1 MSVIATQSSVQAS
14 VFLRR
19 VLFADAAVSATCG
32 ALMALG
38 ATLLAP
44 LLGLGAGLLL
54 PAGLALF
61 PYAAYLIWVATRR
74 AVPRAAVWIPI
85 VINVVW
91 AADCLLVLFGG
102 RYAPTL
108 LGELFIGANIV
119 TVLVFAELE
128 YIGLRRAYAIVAA

>member
-1 MSVIATQSSVQAS
+1 MSSITTSSALRPF

-19 VLFADAAVSATCG
+19 ALLADAAVSAACG
-32 ALMALG
+32 ALMAFGAALLEPLLGIG
-38 ATLLAP
+38 ATLLV
-44 LLGLGAGLLL
+44 

-61 PYAAYLIWVATRR
+61 PYAAYLLWLATRR

-85 VINVVW
+85 VLNVVW
-91 AADCLLVLFGG
+91 AADCVLVLLGG

-108 LGELFIGANIV
+108 LGELFIGAHIV

>member
-1 MSVIATQSSVQAS
+1 MFAIATLSSLQVS

-19 VLFADAAVSATCG
+19 VLLADAAVSTVCG
-32 ALMALG
+32 ALMAFGAALLGPLLGIG
-38 ATLLAP
+38 ATLLV
-44 LLGLGAGLLL
+44 

-61 PYAAYLIWVATRR
+61 PYAAYLVWLARRR

-85 VINVVW
+85 VLNVVW

-108 LGELFIGANIV
+108 LGELFVGANIV

-128 YIGLRRAYAIVAA
+128 YIGLRRSYAIVAA

>member
-1 MSVIATQSSVQAS
+1 MSTFLSSVQPS

-19 VLFADAAVSATCG
+19 ALLVDAAVSALCG

-38 ATLLAP
+38 AALLEP
-44 LLGLGAGLLL
+44 LLGIGAALLV

-61 PYAAYLIWVATRR
+61 PYAAYLVWLATRR

-85 VINVVW
+85 LLNVVW
-91 AADCLLVLFGG
+91 AVDCVLVLFGG
-102 RYAPTL
+102 KYAPTW
-108 LGELFIGANIV
+108 LGDVFIGAQIV

>member
-1 MSVIATQSSVQAS
+1 MSSIATSSSVQPS

-19 VLFADAAVSATCG
+19 ALLADAAVSAACG
-32 ALMALG
+32 ALMGFG
-38 ATLLAP
+38 ATLLEP
-44 LLGLGAGLLL
+44 LLGIGAALLV

-61 PYAAYLIWVATRR
+61 PYAAYLVWLATRR

-85 VINVVW
+85 VLNVVW
-91 AADCLLVLFGG
+91 AADCLLVLFAGK
-102 RYAPTL
+102 YAPTL
-108 LGELFIGANIV
+108 LGELFIGVQIV

>member
-1 MSVIATQSSVQAS
+1 MATLLSSVQPS

-19 VLFADAAVSATCG
+19 ALLADAAVSAVCG
-32 ALMALG
+32 ALMAFG
-38 ATLLAP
+38 AALLEP
-44 LLGLGAGLLL
+44 LLGIGAALLL

-61 PYAAYLIWVATRR
+61 PYAAYLVWLATRR

-85 VINVVW
+85 LLNVVW
-91 AADCLLVLFGG
+91 AVDCVLVLFGG
-102 RYAPTL
+102 KYAPTW
-108 LGELFIGANIV
+108 LGDVFIGAQIV

>member
-1 MSVIATQSSVQAS
+1 MSIRMIQPSR
-14 VFLRR
+14 FLRR
-19 VLFADAAVSATCG
+19 VLWADAIVSAAVG

-38 ATLLAP
+38 AGALQP
-44 LLGLGAGLLL
+44 LLGLPTSLLL
-54 PAGLALF
+54 LGGVALF
-61 PYAAYLIWVATRR
+61 PYAAYVLWLAT
-74 AVPRAAVWIPI
+74 RAAVPTAAVWVPI
-85 VINVVW
+85 VLNVVW

-108 LGELFIGANIV
+108 LGELFIGANVV